1 MNTTKTLAIVLCLLV
16 VAAGS
21 AWAGNPGRQGA
32 AGATELLIPVGSRAT
47 ALSGSMLAMVS
58 GVDAIHWNPAGMVR
72 SNSGVEVMFSNLQYI
87 ADINLNYL
95 GIATKVGD
103 VGSFGFY
110 IRSLDFGDIP
120 VTTVE
125 NPEGTGTTYSPT
137 FLSGGITF
145 SRAFTDRI
153 YGGATVK
160 WVSETIER
168 TSASG
173 VAFDLGVQYFSE
185 VGLKLGVTLKNLG
198 PEMSFD
204 GADMEYFVAIPGQE
218 PGSRTRPL
226 KLSGATFELPST
238 LEIGA
243 GYDYK
248 VSEQSSI
255 ALSGSFQNS
264 NFGSDA
270 FRIGAEFSFQNQLF
284 LRGGYSLLTEN
295 NTDNNIYG
303 PTVGAGVK
311 LPVEGAAISFDYA
324 YRVTDFF
331 DANQWFTLTVGF

>member
-1 MNTTKTLAIVLCLLV
+1 MNTTKTLAIVLCLLLV
-16 VAAGS
+16 AGS
-21 AWAGNPGRQGA
+21 AWAGNPGRQGS
-32 AGATELLIPVGSRAT
+32 AGASELLIPVGSRST

-72 SNSGVEVMFSNLQYI
+72 TNGGVEVMFSNLQYI

-95 GIATKVGD
+95 GVAAKVGD
-103 VGSFGFY
+103 FGSFGFFL
-110 IRSLDFGDIP
+110 RALDFGDIP
-120 VTTVE
+120 ITTVD
-125 NPEGTGTTYSPT
+125 NPEGTGTTYSPS
-137 FLSGGITF
+137 FLSGGVTF
-145 SRAFTDRI
+145 ARAFTDRI

-160 WVSETIER
+160 FISETIER

-173 VAFDLGVQYFSE
+173 VAVDLGVQYFSE
-185 VGLKLGVTLKNLG
+185 MGLKLGVTLKNLG
-198 PEMSFD
+198 PEMKFD
-204 GADMEYFVAIPGQE
+204 GADMEYYVPLPDQE
-218 PGSRTRPL
+218 PGSRSRPL
-226 KLSGATFELPST
+226 QLSGAAFELPST

-248 VSEQSSI
+248 TSDQSV
-255 ALSGSFQNS
+255 LSFSGTFQNS

-270 FRIGAEFSFQNQLF
+270 LKFGAEFAYDNQLF
-284 LRGGYSLLTEN
+284 LRGGYSFLTDN

-303 PTVGAGVK
+303 PTVGAGVR

>member
-1 MNTTKTLAIVLCLLV
+1 MKTSKMLAVVLCLLLV
-16 VAAGS
+16 AGS

-32 AGATELLIPVGSRAT
+32 AGATELLIPVGSRST
-47 ALSGSMLAMVS
+47 AMSGSMLAMVS
-58 GVDAIHWNPAGMVR
+58 GVDAIHWNPAGLVR
-72 SNSGVEVMFSNLQYI
+72 TDGSVEVMFSNLQYI
-87 ADINLNYL
+87 ADIDMNYL
-95 GIATKVGD
+95 GIATKIGD
-103 VGSFGFY
+103 VGSFGFFL
-110 IRSLDFGDIP
+110 RSLDFGDIP
-120 VTTVE
+120 ITTVDA
-125 NPEGTGTTYSPT
+125 PEGTGATYSPT

-160 WVSETIER
+160 FVSETIER

-173 VAFDLGVQYFSE
+173 VAIDLGVQYFSE

-198 PEMSFD
+198 PEMSYD
-204 GADMEYFVAIPGQE
+204 GADMEYYVGIPGQE
-218 PGSRTRPL
+218 PGSRSRPL
-226 KLSGATFELPST
+226 RLSGATFELPST

-248 VSEQSSI
+248 ASEESMVSI
-255 ALSGSFQNS
+255 AGSFQNS

-270 FRIGAEFSFQNQLF
+270 FRVGAEISYQNQLF
-284 LRGGYSLLTEN
+284 LRGGYQFLTEN

-303 PTVGAGVK
+303 PTVGAGVR
-311 LPVEGAAISFDYA
+311 LPVEGATIGFDYA